1 MIPRRPDLAVA
12 RSRSQPDPGWLLR
25 QWERSPATIRVLP
38 VVALAGTAALSASRT
53 GRRHSLRAIAPL
65 RAAAARGAA
74 WFSAGA
80 LRHGLRLVCAGSVQ
94 ECSVQTAAVSM
105 RAAVWSWPLP
115 DSLDRFGLQIR
126 AMSCFVGQDAK

>member
-1 MIPRRPDLAVA
+1 MTATATRPPGTPGPASEGDDARTDWVAAIPFFLVH
-12 RSRSQPDPGWLLR
+12 L
-25 QWERSPATIRVLP
+25 
-38 VVALAGTAALSASRT
+38 
-53 GRRHSLRAIAPL
+53 APL
-65 RAAAARGAA
+65 AAFFVDVTWQDWVLCAVLYFTRMFCITAGYHRYFSHRSFKTNRVFQFILA
-74 WFSAGA
+74 WWA
-80 LRHGLRLVCAGSVQ
+80 